1 MNKIKTIMMIAM
13 VLTVITAV
21 ALAETGVV
29 ASSAGGVIS
38 NTSKITADSSATSVI
53 SSYSKSAITRDAVKT
68 ELGTRYAAGTL
79 TKAELKSAVTV
90 AYNHNTL
97 KRDDL
102 RWLLGEMYKEG
113 KLTRADLRWIL
124 TEAYKNGEL
133 TRDDVRFVIAEAY
146 KNGELTR
153 ADVKFLVTEA
163 YKAGE
168 LKRSDVTWILNH
180 AYKNGELSREDL
192 RWIIMQAY
200 KAGELTRDDNRE
212 IVIAAYNRG
221 ELKRDDVKWLL
232 MQAYKN
238 NELTREDIRILLT
251 AAYNHGELSRA
262 DVKWLLMQAYKNN
275 ELTKDDVKWIL
286 AEAYKLGELR
296 KADVLW
302 VLNEAYKAKELS
314 RSDISEQDI
323 TGVQPE
329 VEPADVPS
337 VETITEPNAETADK
351 ATTVRTFDEEKNAAP
366 ADSVIKTKQAWM
378 LYKYALLPA
387 EKHRVGM
394 EALIG
399 YVEAQGKDVS
409 KLSTLKENFVSL
421 IDQLR
426 AAAEKNDYQLGK
438 RLVTQ
443 MKDTVAS
450 FKTEVKLL
458 VAGNETAAKAALD
471 AALLQNSD
479 YFDSLVTEAREAKRD
494 RNLEFFDLASARAQG
509 RLDKAKEKGIN
520 VSALQAKLDEIKEL
534 RSELLD
540 AMNTGIASCK
550 GEGIGK
556 CNTTESAAY
565 IALREE
571 IKDKYKE
578 LAELAKT
585 AGQAQRFS
593 AAITKARGII
603 AKGETL
609 LDTAEKRGVDVSKE
623 KASLSDIKGLVD
635 SAESKY
641 KGGDFTGAAGD
652 LKQAQEKYKT
662 LRNDVISRRNTK

>member
-1 MNKIKTIMMIAM
+1 MNRVKTFIMLAM
-13 VLTVITAV
+13 VLIAATAV
-21 ALAETGVV
+21 AFAETNQSVV
-29 ASSAGGVIS
+29 SATG
-38 NTSKITADSSATSVI
+38 TADKAATTISSATSVI
-53 SSYSKSAITRDAVKT
+53 NSYSKNAITRDAVKT
-68 ELGTRYAAGTL
+68 ELSTKYASGTL
-79 TKAELKSAVTV
+79 TRDDLKNAVTA
-90 AYNHNTL
+90 AYNHNKL

-113 KLTRADLRWIL
+113 KLTRGDLRWVL
-124 TEAYKNGEL
+124 TEAYKKGEL

-146 KNGELTR
+146 KNAELTR

-168 LKRSDVTWILNH
+168 LKRGDVAWILNH
-180 AYKNGELSREDL
+180 AYKNGQLSREDL
-192 RWIIMQAY
+192 KWIVMQAY
-200 KAGELTRDDNRE
+200 KAGELTRDDIRE
-212 IVIAAYNRG
+212 IVIAAYNHG

-262 DVKWLLMQAYKNN
+262 DMKWLLMQAYKNN

-286 AEAYKLGELR
+286 AEAYKRGELR

-314 RSDISEQDI
+314 SSDISEQDV

-337 VETITEPNAETADK
+337 VETITEPNADSAAA
-351 ATTVRTFDEEKNAAP
+351 ATTAKTFNEDKPAAP

-399 YVEAQGKDVS
+399 YVETLGKDTS
-409 KLSTLKENFVSL
+409 KLAALKDNFVSL
-421 IDQLR
+421 IDQLKT
-426 AAAEKNDYQLGK
+426 AAENNDYQLGK
-438 RLVTQ
+438 RVVTQ

-450 FKTEVKLL
+450 FKSELKPL
-458 VAGNETAAKAALD
+458 VAGNETAARDALN

-479 YFDSLVTEAREAKRD
+479 YFDSLVTEAREARRD
-494 RNLEFFDLASARAQG
+494 RNLEFFDIAAARAQG
-509 RLDKAKEKGIN
+509 KLEKAKEKGID

-540 AMNTGIASCK
+540 SMNAGIASCN

-556 CNTTESAAY
+556 CNTTEAAAY
-565 IALREE
+565 TALRDE
-571 IKDKYKE
+571 IKNKYKE
-578 LAELAKT
+578 LVELAKT
-585 AGQAQRFS
+585 AGQTQRFS
-593 AAITKARGII
+593 LAITKARDLI

-609 LDTAEKRGVDVSKE
+609 LDTAEKRGIDVSKE
-623 KASLSDIKGLVD
+623 KAGLSEIKGLVD

-641 KGGDFTGAAGD
+641 KAGDFTGAAKD
-652 LKQAQEKYKT
+652 LKQAQEKYRSLK
-662 LRNDVISRRNTK
+662 NDAISRRNAK

>member
-1 MNKIKTIMMIAM
+1 MNKIKTIMMMAM
-13 VLTVITAV
+13 VLAMITAV

-29 ASSAGGVIS
+29 ASLAGSVINSTSA
-38 NTSKITADSSATSVI
+38 TADGSATSVI
-53 SSYSKSAITRDAVKT
+53 NSYSKNAITRDAVKT
-68 ELGTRYAAGTL
+68 QLGTRYAAGTL
-79 TKAELKSAVTV
+79 TKSELKSAVTA

-124 TEAYKNGEL
+124 TEAYKKGEL
-133 TRDDVRFVIAEAY
+133 TRDDVRFVVAEAY

-168 LKRSDVTWILNH
+168 LKRGDVAWILNH

-200 KAGELTRDDNRE
+200 KAGELTRDDVRE
-212 IVIAAYNRG
+212 IVIAAYNHG

-251 AAYNHGELSRA
+251 SAYNHGELSRA

-286 AEAYKLGELR
+286 TEAYKLGELR

-314 RSDISEQDI
+314 RTDISEPDI

-329 VEPADVPS
+329 VEPDDVPS

-351 ATTVRTFDEEKNAAP
+351 AKTAKTFDEEKNVAP

-399 YVEAQGKDVS
+399 YVEAQGKDAS

-421 IDQLR
+421 MDQLR

-438 RLVTQ
+438 KLVTQ

-450 FKTEVKLL
+450 FKTEVKPL
-458 VAGNETAAKAALD
+458 VAGNETAAKGALD

-479 YFDSLVTEAREAKRD
+479 YFDSLVTEAREARKD
-494 RNLEFFDLASARAQG
+494 RNLEFFDLAAARAQG
-509 RLDKAKEKGIN
+509 RLDKAKEKGID
-520 VSALQAKLDEIKEL
+520 VSALQAKLDEITEL

-540 AMNTGIASCK
+540 AMNAGIASCK

-556 CNTTESAAY
+556 CNTTEGEAY
-565 IALREE
+565 IALRDE
-571 IKDKYKE
+571 IKNKYKE

-585 AGQAQRFS
+585 AGHAQRFS
-593 AAITKARGII
+593 AAITKARDLI

-609 LDTAEKRGVDVSKE
+609 LDTAEKRGADVSKE
-623 KASLSDIKGLVD
+623 KAGLSDIKGLVD

-641 KGGDFTGAAGD
+641 KAGDFKGAAAD

-662 LRNDVISRRNTK
+662 LRKDAVSRRNTK